1 MNHDKPIFSQSQE
14 GATLEAYTPT
24 FRERDRSVI
33 QQYLTPLFGAQKSAE
48 LSENITGSA
57 SPVTR
62 NVLGLGLADVTPFG
76 VLYGGQESGRDFMRA
91 YRQGSR
97 LGMAGSGLG
106 FLVSAAEA
114 FPLTKF
120 ALRPVTKQVKD
131 FLGNINRKSVADESN
146 LTIPEKPE
154 VLMTSPGPKTIRDDE
169 INVNPPKGISRRGV
183 LQGIAAVPIAGGV
196 LGELPISNIASKVT
210 RVKVPSIV
218 PKSLLTK
225 LSVLRNK
232 MKLTNELQ
240 LRSKGGDKFI
250 HDSEMR
256 KFLKGEF
263 EPERLSDIGVSRGD
277 FLRGPAGENGI
288 DFLFKNKADKKKFLE
303 LDRKRQEAGDKAFGI
318 FDGANEAQLQGKST
332 AGFDPN
338 VMIEQQELEHKM
350 EVEMFKFLR
359 DAMKENRLS
368 DDFFRKSGYKPM
380 LTTRI
385 DNDPLDSATYYYRQR
400 IDAKKLLG
408 DGFDEIPVD
417 ELKKMSSDASKK
429 RDSLSEFVRGL
440 PREVPTPPK
449 VSAEMK
455 KLMEEREVIDAFI
468 GAKYEPR
475 AITAAKRQDII
486 KYQKENDFT
495 DEEMLGLMERS
506 VEKAMDFEEA
516 QGRFGRTEL
525 TDQLLDDGKT
535 KSIIRGE

>member
-1 MNHDKPIFSQSQE
+1 MYAAPES
-14 GATLEAYTPT
+14 T
-24 FRERDRSVI
+24 
-33 QQYLTPLFGAQKSAE
+33 YLTDLPIEFSRRDFRDFIQNYLTNILGQNTARQYA
-48 LSENITGSA
+48 ENIAGA
-57 SPVTR
+57 DPNNPMPR
-62 NVLGLGLADVTPFG
+62 NPMGIGLADFTPLGLLFA
-76 VLYGGQESGRDFMRA
+76 GQEVKEDFGKASKPLDYVAPTIGGALSIVEA
-91 YRQGSR
+91 Y
-97 LGMAGSGLG
+97 
-106 FLVSAAEA
+106 
-114 FPLTKF
+114 PLTK
-120 ALRPVTKQVKD
+120 VMVKGVASPIAS
-131 FLGNINRKSVADESN
+131 FLKNVNRKSVADESN

-154 VLMTSPGPKTIRDDE
+154 ALMTSPGPKTVRDDE
-169 INVNPPKGISRRGV
+169 SNLEPPKGISRRGV
-183 LQGIAAVPIAGGV
+183 LQGIAAAPLAAGV
-196 LGELPISNIASKVT
+196 LGDLPISKVASKVAK
-210 RVKVPSIV
+210 VKVPDIV

-225 LSVLRNK
+225 LSVFRNK
-232 MKLTNELQ
+232 VKLTRELQ
-240 LRSKGGDKFI
+240 LDGKEGKKYLEPDRNRRDAN
-250 HDSEMR
+250 MR

-303 LDRKRQEAGDKAFGI
+303 LDRKRQEASDKAFGI
-318 FDGANEAQLQGKST
+318 FDGANEAMLQGKST
-332 AGFDPN
+332 AKFDPN
-338 VMIEQQELEHKM
+338 VMIEQQELEHKL

-380 LTTRI
+380 LSTRL
-385 DNDPLDSATYYYRQR
+385 DADPLDSASYYYRQR

-408 DGFDEIPVD
+408 DDFDKIPVD
-417 ELKKMSSDASKK
+417 ELKKMSSDAAQK
-429 RDSLSEFVRGL
+429 RNSLSEFVRSL
-440 PREVPTPPK
+440 PRDVPTPPK

-455 KLMEEREVIDAFI
+455 RLMEEREVIDAFI
-468 GAKYEPR
+468 RAEYEPR
-475 AITAAKRQDII
+475 AMTAAKRQEII

-506 VEKAMDFEEA
+506 IDKAMDFEEA